1 MSTDG
6 RSSQAAERLIRGPT
20 CRGSNLYALTYDE
33 VEAMRRLQEGLDA
46 PGVDDPAWSYL
57 LELGLVWSD
66 AESQTLGLTSSGRG
80 YATE

>member
-1 MSTDG
+1 
-6 RSSQAAERLIRGPT
+6 
-20 CRGSNLYALTYDE
+20 
-33 VEAMRRLQEGLDA
+33 MRRLQEGLDA

>member
-1 MSTDG
+1 MPL
-6 RSSQAAERLIRGPT
+6 ERRV
-20 CRGSNLYALTYDE
+20 YALTYDE
-33 VEAMRRLQEGLDA
+33 AEAMRRLQEGLDA